1 MVRVL
6 KKTRNLLPLSSL
18 VDQLPHSL
26 QTAALS
32 IPLRKADHE
41 RLVSAV
47 NCRLV
52 DAMGWA

>member
-6 KKTRNLLPLSSL
+6 KKTRNLMPLSNL
-18 VDQLPHSL
+18 VSQLPHSL

-32 IPLRKADHE
+32 IPLRKADHD

-47 NCRLV
+47 NCRLA
-52 DAMGWA
+52 DAIGWA